1 MFRRITAVPNSLF
14 LRREKPVRK
23 AIALICIAT
32 AGFASS
38 AAWGQSGDH
47 LEIIHRPNYDKSVFM
62 PFVPAIKIKSGKILW
77 LAGGTALP
85 VYHDHPH
92 KRDQLQKYMVND
104 LEQQVRQAMDGIK
117 QTVEAAGGSMK
128 DVVHLF
134 IFRARPRIGD
144 IGKASL
150 VVNEYFK
157 PYNHKP
163 TTTNLAVLELGEP
176 EQLVEI
182 QA

>member
-1 MFRRITAVPNSLF
+1 SFPKQNAPGFPGAF
-14 LRREKPVRK
+14 LLQVAPARP
-23 AIALICIAT
+23 APDIQPQG
-32 AGFASS
+32 GFAMNAKKSVRTS
-38 AAWGQSGDH
+38 AALAALAFGALAFAAAAQSGDH
-47 LEIIHRPNYDKSVFM
+47 LETIHHPNYDKSVFM
-62 PFVPAIKIKSGKILW
+62 PFAPAIKIKSGKILW

-134 IFRARPRIGD
+134 I
-144 IGKASL
+144 
-150 VVNEYFK
+150 
-157 PYNHKP
+157 
-163 TTTNLAVLELGEP
+163 
-176 EQLVEI
+176 
-182 QA
+182 